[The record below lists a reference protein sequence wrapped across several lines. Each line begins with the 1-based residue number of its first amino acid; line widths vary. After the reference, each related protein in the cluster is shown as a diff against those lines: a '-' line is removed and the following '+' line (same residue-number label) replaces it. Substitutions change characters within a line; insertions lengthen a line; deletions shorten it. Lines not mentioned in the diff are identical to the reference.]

1 MKSFDEYLEMAAT
14 MHRGCVCPGQVL
26 GTRMA
31 MLGCQL
37 LGIDP
42 PDQEK
47 RLFVFVEID
56 RCLADA
62 VAAVSG
68 CRLGKRTLKYIDY
81 GKAAAT
87 FYDQRTGRAVRI
99 VARDDSR
106 EKVGQYVAPDMD
118 KYTAQVHAYRV
129 MPAEDLFVVQEV
141 AVDIAPENRPGRP
154 ISRVYCDRCGEG
166 INDRREV
173 HVDGQVLCRACA
185 GGAYYRLLGSTDDI
199 AQPLNGH
206 VTIITAAAT
215 AAPVGSATPVAPGWV
230 RG

>member
-1 MKSFDEYLEMAAT
+1 VAHERRPFQPAFSIQEQNMKPFDEYLQMAAT
-14 MHRGCVCPGQVL
+14 MHRGCICPGQVL

-31 MLGCQL
+31 MLGCGA
-37 LGIDP
+37 LGIEP

-87 FYDQRTGRAVRI
+87 FYDERTRRAVRI
-99 VARDDSR
+99 LARDDSR
-106 EKVGQYVAPDMD
+106 EKVPLYSEPGMG
-118 KYTAQVHAYRV
+118 KYEAQVHAYQV
-129 MPAEDLFVVQEV
+129 MPAEDLFVIQEV

-154 ISRVYCDRCGEG
+154 VSRVYCQRCGEG

-173 HVDGQVLCRACA
+173 HADGQILCRACA
-185 GGAYYRLLGSTDDI
+185 NGAYYSILDRAGAVDR
-199 AQPLNGH
+199 PLNGH
-206 VTIITAAAT
+206 IRVH
-215 AAPVGSATPVAPGWV
+215 P
-230 RG
+230 

>member
-1 MKSFDEYLEMAAT
+1 MKSFDDYLEMAAA

-31 MLGCQL
+31 LLGCEL
-37 LGIDP
+37 LGLEP

-68 CRLGKRTLKYIDY
+68 CRLGKRTLKYLDY

-87 FYDQRTGRAVRI
+87 FYDRRTDHAVRI
-99 VARDDSR
+99 VARDDAR
-106 EKVGQYVAPDMD
+106 DKVPLYADARLD
-118 KYTAQVHAYRV
+118 KSAAQVYAYRV
-129 MPAEDLFVVQEV
+129 MPVDFLFVVQEV
-141 AVDIAPENRPGRP
+141 VLAIAPEDRPGRP
-154 ISRVYCDRCGEG
+154 LSRVVCERCGEG

-173 HVDGQVLCRACA
+173 YAGGQILCRACA
-185 GGAYYRLLGSTDDI
+185 NGAYYRFSPNHALAGASRTEFLL
-199 AQPLNGH
+199 PMR
-206 VTIITAAAT
+206 V
-215 AAPVGSATPVAPGWV
+215 
-230 RG
+230 